1 MGASLEVGADR
12 ATMRDV
18 EQTLGERYAA
28 PPAWRR
34 RLTLFAVGALGMVA
48 LAWLAWVMFA
58 QANPKVESQL
68 LGWRVVDAH
77 TATAR
82 VDVHVYD
89 AGSHPTC
96 TVQALASDH
105 TVVGEL
111 TFEPT
116 SGTNLVTVRT
126 EREASAVDVPGCV
139 AKGQDH
145 PR

>member
-1 MGASLEVGADR
+1 
-12 ATMRDV
+12 MRDV
-18 EQTLGERYAA
+18 EQTLSERYAA

-34 RLTLFAVGALGMVA
+34 RLTFFAAAAVGLVA
-48 LAWLAWVMFA
+48 LAWLAWAIFA
-58 QANPKVESQL
+58 QATPKVESQL
-68 LGWRVVDAH
+68 LGWSVVDAH

-89 AGSHPTC
+89 AGAHPTC

-105 TVVGEL
+105 SIVGEL
-111 TFEPT
+111 TFVPT

-126 EREASAVDVPGCV
+126 EREASAVDVPGCT
-139 AKGQDH
+139 ATGQNH

>member
-1 MGASLEVGADR
+1 
-12 ATMRDV
+12 MRDV
-18 EQTLGERYAA
+18 EQTLSERYAA
-28 PPAWRR
+28 PSAWRR
-34 RLTLFAVGALGMVA
+34 RLTFVAVGAGGLVA
-48 LAWLAWVMFA
+48 LAWLAWVIFA

-68 LGWRVVDAH
+68 LGWTVVDAH

-116 SGTNLVTVRT
+116 SGTNVVTVRT
-126 EREASAVDVPGCV
+126 QREASAVDVPGCI